1 MTEARPRDA
10 PVRMRSEDDVTVE
23 RWRLTQFP
31 GEGGYQMRFRVLI
44 AVIGSLLA
52 IAIVAEAE
60 QIGALL
66 TGYEESPSVSTTG
79 TGEFTATIAPNGK
92 AILYSETYS
101 GLQGTVTQSHIHVGQ
116 LGVNGSIVIFLC
128 QTATNPDPTGLA
140 PQCPQEGTVT
150 GTITPANVI
159 AGATATQQLLAGD
172 LAAVVTAIRA
182 GAAYAN
188 VHTNVSPGGEI
199 RGQIRT
205 IAK

>member
-1 MTEARPRDA
+1 
-10 PVRMRSEDDVTVE
+10 MR
-23 RWRLTQFP
+23 L
-31 GEGGYQMRFRVLI
+31 RVLM
-44 AVIGSLLA
+44 AVMGSLLA
-52 IAIVAEAE
+52 TATMAKAE

-79 TGEFTATIAPNGK
+79 TGAFTATIAPDGDV
-92 AILYSETYS
+92 IQYTETYS

-140 PQCPQEGTVT
+140 PECPQQGTVS
-150 GTITPANVI
+150 GEITTANVI
-159 AGATATQQLLAGD
+159 AGATAPQQLAAGD
-172 LAAVVTAIRA
+172 LAAVVAAIRA
-182 GAAYAN
+182 GVAYAN

>member
-1 MTEARPRDA
+1 
-10 PVRMRSEDDVTVE
+10 
-23 RWRLTQFP
+23 
-31 GEGGYQMRFRVLI
+31 MRFRLLI
-44 AVIGSLLA
+44 AVMGSLMA
-52 IAIVAEAE
+52 IATIATAE

-79 TGEFTATIAPNGK
+79 RGEFTATIDSDGDT
-92 AILYSETYS
+92 IFYSETFS

-140 PQCPQEGTVT
+140 PACPQEGTVT

-159 AGATATQQLLAGD
+159 AGATATQQLVAGD
-172 LAAVVTAIRA
+172 LAAVSAAIRA

-199 RGQIRT
+199 RGQIRV
-205 IAK
+205 IAR